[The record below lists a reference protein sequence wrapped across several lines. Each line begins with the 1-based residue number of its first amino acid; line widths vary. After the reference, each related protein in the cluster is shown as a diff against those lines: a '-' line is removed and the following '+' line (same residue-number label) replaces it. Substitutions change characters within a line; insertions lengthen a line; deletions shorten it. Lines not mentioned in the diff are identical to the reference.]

1 MKTIVIDKLPY
12 RTPLGEGTFRA
23 EVTIDDADLNKY
35 RADQDINQL
44 DYGLTG
50 TDIERFSRAIALG
63 FIEKN
68 YRAVLFKEKS
78 LTSKELKAIQEILG
92 VKSNQFA
99 TILGLDKGS
108 LSNIL
113 RDNREMQHSTQILV
127 MERLGLELSRPGS
140 IKAMLENS
148 QSEIKVDDNAK
159 AVIERV
165 RFSKPAA

>member
-1 MKTIVIDKLPY
+1 MQTIVIDKLPY
-12 RTPLGEGTFRA
+12 KTPLGEGTFRT
-23 EVTIDDADLNKY
+23 EVMIDDADLNKY
-35 RADQDINQL
+35 RAGQDINHL

-50 TDIERFSRAIALG
+50 TDIERFSRAIALD

-113 RDNREMQHSTQILV
+113 RENREMQHSTQILV

-140 IKAMLENS
+140 IKAMLEDS
-148 QSEIKVDDNAK
+148 QGEIKVDDNAK

>member
-1 MKTIVIDKLPY
+1 MKSVIVDKFLY
-12 RTPLGEGTFRA
+12 RTPLGEGSFRI
-23 EVTIDDADLNKY
+23 EVFLDDNELDDYLNGK
-35 RADQDINQL
+35 DISHL
-44 DYGLTG
+44 DYGLNG
-50 TDIERFSRAIALG
+50 ADICRMSRSIALS

-78 LTSKELKAIQEILG
+78 LTSSELKAIQDVLG
-92 VKSNQFA
+92 VRSNQFA

-113 RDNREMQHSTQILV
+113 RENREMQHSTQILV

-140 IKAMLENS
+140 IKAMLEDS
-148 QSEIKVDDNAK
+148 QSEIKVDDVAK
-159 AVIERV
+159 AVIEKV